1 MSQSLVGMDL
11 SDLREALGPDQPS
24 FRAKQLY
31 DAIYRGE
38 AADLVNISTLP
49 VRTREELAQ
58 RHAMGIPEIERLSES
73 ADGTRRYL
81 LRLEDGRT
89 VESVLMP
96 EGERDTICIS

>member
-58 RHAMGIPEIERLSES
+58 RPAMGMPERASPYES
-73 ADGTRRYL
+73 TNCTRRYL
-81 LRLEDGRT
+81 LRLEDGRK
-89 VESVLMP
+89 VEPVLTP
-96 EGERDTICIS
+96 EVDRDTTRS